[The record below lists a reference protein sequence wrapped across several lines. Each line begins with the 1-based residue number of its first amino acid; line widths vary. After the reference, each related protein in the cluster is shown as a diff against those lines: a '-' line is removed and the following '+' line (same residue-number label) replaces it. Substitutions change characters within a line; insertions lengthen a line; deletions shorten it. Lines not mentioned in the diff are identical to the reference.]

1 MGLTFDGVD
10 IESTYG
16 IIIDGASSWPKPERD
31 VEYIH
36 VPGRSGDI
44 LMDNGCWQNVE
55 ISYNLCIKD
64 NWKTKFED
72 FAAWL
77 CSHNGYFRLEDL
89 DRHPGVYRMASFS
102 GPLDPE
108 LWFTTDT
115 GVFTITFNCKPQ
127 QWLLD
132 GETKILSPY
141 TGMISAE
148 AYRTESGGTYSYFV
162 EQVEDTL
169 QHRTT
174 TLYPVG
180 TPAEGEV
187 YVILKEAFTGGRL
200 DVTVGVVPYDADK
213 QIIQTSTVFPVF
225 NTLSFFS
232 SDQPGTS
239 QFLSY
244 MFSSASYLRLY
255 VGTEDERTLSLFDA
269 RFTVTSAGYDPATVD
284 VPLRWINYPLQNPTG
299 FESSPLIGVD
309 FNSSVQ
315 VNDISVAVASGATFP
330 VIIDGEMETCYAEVD
345 GEMVSMNPY
354 VTITKTNPKE
364 LRDFPYLTAGENR
377 ILFSGEPSLSDV
389 YDADEYTEGIVS
401 ITPNWYRI

>member
-1 MGLTFDGVD
+1 MGLTFAGVD

-55 ISYNLCIKD
+55 VSYNLCITGD
-64 NWKTKFED
+64 WKTKFED

-77 CSHNGYFRLEDL
+77 CSHTGYFRLEDL
-89 DRHPGVYRMASFS
+89 ERHPGVYRMASFA

-115 GVFTITFNCKPQ
+115 GVFTIVFNCKPQ

-132 GETKILSPY
+132 GETEIVSPY
-141 TGMISAE
+141 TGMLSAKATKTDE
-148 AYRTESGGTYSYFV
+148 GGGVYSYDV
-162 EQVEDTL
+162 IEVQDEL
-169 QHRTT
+169 KHRTT

-180 TPAEGEV
+180 AAAQGEV
-187 YVILKEAFTGGRL
+187 KLTLEEAFGGERL
-200 DVTVGVVPYDADK
+200 DVTVAIVPYDADK
-213 QIIQTSTVFPVF
+213 QIIQTQTVFPVF
-225 NTLSFFS
+225 STLTFWSFDTPGASQLYAYSFS
-232 SDQPGTS
+232 SV
-239 QFLSY
+239 
-244 MFSSASYLRLY
+244 SYLRIY
-255 VGTEDERTLSLFDA
+255 VGTDDERTLSPFSA
-269 RFTVTSAGYDPATVD
+269 EFTVSSTGHPQTTVEA
-284 VPLRWINYPLQNPTG
+284 PIKWIDYPLSNPTG
-299 FESSPLIGVD
+299 YESSPIINVD
-309 FNSSVQ
+309 INSSVQ
-315 VNDISVAVASGATFP
+315 VNDISVDVASGATFP
-330 VIIDGEMETCYAEVD
+330 VIIDGELETCYAEVD

-364 LRDFPYLTAGENR
+364 LRDFPYLTAGVNR
-377 ILFSGEPSLSDV
+377 IHFDEPSLTDV
-389 YDADEYTEGIVS
+389 YDADEYSTGTVS